1 MTTNAFLFM
10 WDEMGIESIVPI
22 SQYENI
28 DMLNTFN
35 ILAGIPVQRNPLYSI
50 IQNMVLR
57 ATFNSQRSYEIYAID
72 CEDSYTEEFWKETW
86 TNSPQECA
94 DLIRKRGTKI
104 YSNYIKPKPVITQ

>member
-22 SQYENI
+22 SQYEDI

-35 ILAGIPVQRNPLYSI
+35 ILADKPVQRNPLTSI
-50 IQNMVLR
+50 IQHMVLR
-57 ATFNSQRSYEIYAID
+57 ARINGQRSYEIYAID
-72 CEDSYTEEFWKETW
+72 CEDSYTEEFWEEMW

-94 DLIRKRGTKI
+94 DLIRERGTKI
-104 YSNYIKPKPVITQ
+104 YSNYIKLKPVIT